1 MAGWVQ
7 YDRTGE
13 IVEIKVRDFSG
24 RILDKFVF
32 NGSDSKR
39 FGKVMN
45 ILKEAYGFE
54 PKKIKPEID
63 YGESINQKE
72 VDFSE

>member
-1 MAGWVQ
+1 MGWVQ

-13 IVEIKVRDFSG
+13 IIEIKVRDWSG

-39 FGKVMN
+39 FGKVMK
-45 ILKEAYGFE
+45 ILKDSYGFT
-54 PKKIKPEID
+54 PKETTPEIS
-63 YGESINQKE
+63 YEESINKE
-72 VDFSE
+72 VSFSQ